1 MRPGTSSV
9 LAFKAEIQ
17 QELRTLASCPSGSL
31 ALSRP
36 PVHAHLNK
44 SDVKATRQER
54 RRRLLLQHK
63 ESAQGKQKQ
72 DRDQEHSAEAEAEA
86 EASDGGGIKKKEY
99 ERMWGYRE
107 A

>member
-1 MRPGTSSV
+1 M
-9 LAFKAEIQ
+9 
-17 QELRTLASCPSGSL
+17 
-31 ALSRP
+31 
-36 PVHAHLNK
+36 
-44 SDVKATRQER
+44 
-54 RRRLLLQHK
+54 LLQHK

-86 EASDGGGIKKKEY
+86 EASDGGAIKKKEY